1 MKNLLY
7 RLFENSY
14 LDRNEARDVLL
25 NMARGQY
32 NDSQIAAFITV
43 FLMRSITLDELVG
56 FREALL
62 EMRVPVDLSDYDAID
77 IVGTGGDNKNTFN
90 ISTAACVVTAAAG
103 FPVVKHGN
111 YGATSVSGSSNVIEA
126 HGVIFSREIDRLKR
140 SLDGCN
146 MAFLHAQFFNP
157 ALKAVAP
164 VRKTLGVRTFFNIL
178 GPLVNPSIPHR
189 QLLGV
194 YSLKLGRLY
203 NYLYQQTDTRYTIVN
218 SLDGYDE
225 ISLTDDF
232 KLFSNDGEEIVS
244 PEALGFERCH
254 DGDLYGGET
263 VAEAAAIFDR
273 VLDNTASEA
282 QKNAVIA
289 NAAYAIRTFDTKR
302 PIETCVAL
310 ARETVESGR
319 ARATFRKFIEL
330 NS

>member
-126 HGVIFSREIDRLKR
+126 HGVKFSREIDRLKR

-203 NYLYQQTDTRYTIVN
+203 NYLYQQTD
-218 SLDGYDE
+218 
-225 ISLTDDF
+225 F
-232 KLFSNDGEEIVS
+232 KLFSDDGEEIVS

>member
-126 HGVIFSREIDRLKR
+126 HGVKFSREIDRLKR

-254 DGDLYGGET
+254 DGDLYGGGDSCRGCRNLRPGT
-263 VAEAAAIFDR
+263 RQYRIRSA
-273 VLDNTASEA
+273 
-282 QKNAVIA
+282 KNAVIA

>member
-126 HGVIFSREIDRLKR
+126 HGVKFSVKSTGSNARWTAATWH
-140 SLDGCN
+140 SCT
-146 MAFLHAQFFNP
+146 HSS
-157 ALKAVAP
+157 
-164 VRKTLGVRTFFNIL
+164 
-178 GPLVNPSIPHR
+178 SIP
-189 QLLGV
+189 
-194 YSLKLGRLY
+194 
-203 NYLYQQTDTRYTIVN
+203 
-218 SLDGYDE
+218 
-225 ISLTDDF
+225 
-232 KLFSNDGEEIVS
+232 
-244 PEALGFERCH
+244 P
-254 DGDLYGGET
+254 
-263 VAEAAAIFDR
+263 
-273 VLDNTASEA
+273 
-282 QKNAVIA
+282 
-289 NAAYAIRTFDTKR
+289 
-302 PIETCVAL
+302 
-310 ARETVESGR
+310 
-319 ARATFRKFIEL
+319 
-330 NS
+330 

>member
-1 MKNLLY
+1 
-7 RLFENSY
+7 
-14 LDRNEARDVLL
+14 
-25 NMARGQY
+25 
-32 NDSQIAAFITV
+32 
-43 FLMRSITLDELVG
+43 
-56 FREALL
+56 
-62 EMRVPVDLSDYDAID
+62 
-77 IVGTGGDNKNTFN
+77 
-90 ISTAACVVTAAAG
+90 VVTAAAG

-126 HGVIFSREIDRLKR
+126 HGVKFSREIDRLKR

-232 KLFSNDGEEIVS
+232 KLFSNDG
-244 PEALGFERCH
+244 
-254 DGDLYGGET
+254 
-263 VAEAAAIFDR
+263 DR

>member
-126 HGVIFSREIDRLKR
+126 HGVKFSREIDRLKR

-254 DGDLYGGET
+254 DGDLYRRRD
-263 VAEAAAIFDR
+263 A
-273 VLDNTASEA
+273 
-282 QKNAVIA
+282 
-289 NAAYAIRTFDTKR
+289 
-302 PIETCVAL
+302 
-310 ARETVESGR
+310 
-319 ARATFRKFIEL
+319 
-330 NS
+330 

>member
-126 HGVIFSREIDRLKR
+126 HGVKFSREIDRLKR

-164 VRKTLGVRTFFNIL
+164 VRKTLGVRTFFNI
-178 GPLVNPSIPHR
+178 
-189 QLLGV
+189 
-194 YSLKLGRLY
+194 
-203 NYLYQQTDTRYTIVN
+203 LYQQTDTRYTIVN